1 MGISREETIA
11 FGDNI
16 NDIAML
22 EYAGKGYA
30 VDTARKETK
39 EAADEIIP
47 GYAED
52 GVLKVLKTFC
62 LEHMGGEKTWH
73 CHIMY

>member
-1 MGISREETIA
+1 MRSICEKLGISREETIA

-52 GVLKVLKTFC
+52 GVLKVLKTF
-62 LEHMGGEKTWH
+62 LS
-73 CHIMY
+73 